1 MTKGPFVPPT
11 QKYPLFVRRQDSKKE
26 AWLICT
32 ANCSSIDWYQLAAIS
47 FLVQLDGR
55 RRFKTSRPVGELVI
69 MPVKLLLREKNEL
82 RLRIIGES
90 HTALQMLRERLNNH
104 KNVEYANY
112 FPGHPELDDPEFYIR
127 TKGKNASDKVLRD
140 LVAGLAVEFS
150 SITL

>member
-1 MTKGPFVPPT
+1 MKLQRLGGF
-11 QKYPLFVRRQDSKKE
+11 
-26 AWLICT
+26 
-32 ANCSSIDWYQLAAIS
+32 
-47 FLVQLDGR
+47 G
-55 RRFKTSRPVGELVI
+55 RRFKTSRPVAELVI

-112 FPGHPELDDPEFYIR
+112 FPGHPELDDPEFYVR

-140 LVAGLAVEFS
+140 LVAGLADEFS

>member
-1 MTKGPFVPPT
+1 MTG
-11 QKYPLFVRRQDSKKE
+11 
-26 AWLICT
+26 
-32 ANCSSIDWYQLAAIS
+32 S
-47 FLVQLDGR
+47 FEVSRTFSRSFFG
-55 RRFKTSRPVGELVI
+55 RRFKTSWPVGELVV

-140 LVAGLAVEFS
+140 LVSGLAKEFEKV
-150 SITL
+150 TL

>member
-1 MTKGPFVPPT
+1 MYPWPFQRKALQKEGGESGSRSDALPRRGAGLGPRFRRFIGAMT
-11 QKYPLFVRRQDSKKE
+11 
-26 AWLICT
+26 
-32 ANCSSIDWYQLAAIS
+32 SIERAIY
-47 FLVQLDGR
+47 G
-55 RRFKTSRPVGELVI
+55 RRFKTSWPVGGLVI

-127 TKGKNASDKVLRD
+127 TKGKSASDKVLRE
-140 LVAGLAVEFS
+140 LVAGLADEFEKV
-150 SITL
+150 TL